1 MGTVSLNEQ
10 PQRNGKDIFWRGI
23 QTAGEIEK
31 YAAPDK
37 ERLFAPRF
45 MQAVFSSLYLI
56 FEALAVEHV
65 LLEEAVEVGVE
76 RSGT

>member
-1 MGTVSLNEQ
+1 MKNT
-10 PQRNGKDIFWRGI
+10 R
-23 QTAGEIEK
+23 
-31 YAAPDK
+31 
-37 ERLFAPRF
+37 RLTKKGFLLPRF

>member
-1 MGTVSLNEQ
+1 MSSRKETA
-10 PQRNGKDIFWRGI
+10 RIFFWRGI
-23 QTAGEIEK
+23 ETAGEIEK

>member
-1 MGTVSLNEQ
+1 MSSRKETA
-10 PQRNGKDIFWRGI
+10 RIFFGGAYKRR
-23 QTAGEIEK
+23 EIEK
-31 YAAPDK
+31 IYAAPDK
-37 ERLFAPRF
+37 ERLLLPIHAGRF
-45 MQAVFSSLYLI
+45 HLLYLI